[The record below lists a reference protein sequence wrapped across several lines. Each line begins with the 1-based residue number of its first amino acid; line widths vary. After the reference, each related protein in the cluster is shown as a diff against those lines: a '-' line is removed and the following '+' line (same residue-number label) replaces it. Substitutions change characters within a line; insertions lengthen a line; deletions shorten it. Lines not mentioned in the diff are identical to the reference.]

1 MNKPLLIEIGVEEL
15 PAIPFLKELKNI
27 EKKWSDILEK
37 NRLLCDFDFF
47 YTPRRLVLWH
57 REFQIKQ
64 EDSTQ
69 EQFGA
74 PIKIAFKDGNPT
86 GAALGFAKKC
96 GVSVEELDKID
107 QGRGEVLYFK
117 KEVIGTDSK
126 DLLNEM
132 INEFINS
139 LNFGKSMRWASR
151 SDSFIRPIR
160 SLAVLLGEEIVPAE
174 LFGVKSSNHAF
185 AHRMVSYEPFTFDF
199 AGDYFCKLDKNGV
212 ILYPDERRKI
222 ILEQMKKIENENA
235 VKIDIDTE
243 LLEELVAITEYP
255 TALIGKFDKEFLELP
270 EEVIVTSMKEHQ
282 RYFAVYKD
290 GNLTNNFIV
299 VSNSKTEDFSY
310 IIAGNEKV
318 LRPRLADGMFFYKND
333 SNNGLSNEGL
343 KKLVFV
349 EGLGSMYEKCER
361 EAKIASYLVKLFNN
375 STSEVTLDPIF
386 NKDYIDLELIQ
397 RAVMLSKAD
406 LMSEMVYE
414 FTELQGLM
422 GYYYAKIAGEDELV
436 YTALKEQYLPDG
448 EDSELPSNKFSS
460 IIALSYKLD
469 NLMGLFSVGK
479 IPSGSK
485 DPFGLRRAAAGIVK
499 IAMEHKLSL
508 DLNKI
513 IDVLA
518 DNYKGLDKKQLL
530 DFFNERLFKIFEVNP
545 SVLKAVLGSGE
556 TDIYKISQK
565 LCALNPIVQ
574 GDNFKEYVSTFKRV
588 ANIIKDLDIDS
599 KLEVNKSLLEDDEE
613 KELYERY
620 AKVTAENYLTYDE
633 ELEALF
639 ALKPNLDNFFDNVFV
654 NHDDEKIKI
663 NRKNLIGLVYQA
675 FKNIADIKEITI

>member
-15 PAIPFLKELKNI
+15 PAIPFLNELPNI

-37 NRLLCDFDFF
+37 NRLLCDFEFY

-57 REFQIKQ
+57 REFQVAQ
-64 EDSTQ
+64 EDSVV

-74 PIKIAFKDGNPT
+74 PVKIAYKDGEPT

-96 GVSVEELDKID
+96 GVEVSQLEKID
-107 QGRGEVLYFK
+107 QGKGEVLYFK
-117 KEVIGTDSK
+117 QEVKGSLSA

-132 INEFINS
+132 VNEFVNS

-151 SDSFIRPIR
+151 TDSFIRPIR
-160 SLAVLLGEEIVPAE
+160 SLSIILGEQIVEGE
-174 LFGVKSSNHAF
+174 LFGVKSSNFSF
-185 AHRMVSYEPFTFDF
+185 AHRMVSYEPFTYSF

-212 ILYPDERRKI
+212 ILYPDERREKI
-222 ILEQMKKIENENA
+222 LSQMKDIEQRHNVKIE
-235 VKIDIDTE
+235 IDKE
-243 LLEELVAITEYP
+243 LLEEVVAITEYP
-255 TALIGKFDKEFLELP
+255 TALIGRFDVEFLELP

-299 VSNSKTEDFSY
+299 VSNSKTEDFGY

-318 LRPRLADGMFFYKND
+318 LRPRLADAMFFYKND
-333 SNNGLSNEGL
+333 INNGLSNEGL

-349 EGLGSMYEKCER
+349 EGLGSMYDKCER
-361 EAKIASYLVKLFNN
+361 EAKIAYYLSDIF
-375 STSEVTLDPIF
+375 EVED
-386 NKDYIDLELIQ
+386 KELLQ

-422 GYYYAKIAGEDELV
+422 GYYYAKIAKEDELV
-436 YTALKEQYLPDG
+436 YTSLKEQYLPDG

-460 IIALSYKLD
+460 IVALSYKLD
-469 NLMGLFSVGK
+469 NLMALFSVGK
-479 IPSGSK
+479 IPTGSK

-508 DLNKI
+508 DLSKI
-513 IDVLA
+513 IDELA
-518 DNYKGLDKKQLL
+518 VNYKNLDKKVLVE
-530 DFFNERLFKIFEVNP
+530 FFNERLFKIFEVNP
-545 SVLKAVLGSGE
+545 TVIKAVLASGE
-556 TDIYKISQK
+556 TDVYKISQK
-565 LCALNPIVQ
+565 LCALNPVVQ
-574 GDNFKEYVSTFKRV
+574 SDNFKEYVATFKRV
-588 ANIIKDLDIDS
+588 ANIIKDIDVDS
-599 KLEVNKSLLEDDEE
+599 ILIVEENLLEDNEE
-613 KELYERY
+613 KELFTKYKEVSSKTY
-620 AKVTAENYLTYDE
+620 ENYDD

-639 ALKPNLDNFFDNVFV
+639 ALKPQLDNFFDNVFV
-654 NHDDEKIKI
+654 NHENESIKT
-663 NRKNLIGLVYQA
+663 NRKNLIGTVYQG